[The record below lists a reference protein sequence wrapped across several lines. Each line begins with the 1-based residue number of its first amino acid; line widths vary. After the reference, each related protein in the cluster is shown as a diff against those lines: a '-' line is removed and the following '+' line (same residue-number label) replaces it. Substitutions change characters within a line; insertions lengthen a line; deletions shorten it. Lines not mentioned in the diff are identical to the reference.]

1 MTEYAQPIYAT
12 PRRHDRPTN
21 GARVARVSK
30 LLGTPFMPWQSDA
43 ADVFGEMVET
53 AGGVWLPA
61 YREAIVTVMR
71 QEGKTTF
78 VLAEEIDRALNY
90 GEPQRIAYTAQT
102 GLDARKKLL
111 EDQVPLIQR
120 SKLAP
125 IIDEANGGKI
135 RKKNGEEG
143 INFVGGSL
151 LDVISSGEAAG
162 HGRTL
167 DLGII
172 DEAFDDTDDRRE
184 QAMVPAMATRRNAQL
199 IVASTMGTD
208 KSTYLNRK
216 VDAGRDAALA
226 ADPNSRIAYIEYA
239 VPLDED
245 IDDARVWAKYMPAYD
260 ITITEPVVRHA
271 RQTMSEGEFRRAFCN
286 QRTASDERVI
296 PIDVWAAIQSDIT
309 PDGKLMFAIDAN
321 PERSSASIGVRDKE
335 RRIELVANERGTG
348 WLVGQ
353 AAELA
358 RKWNAQVAYDP
369 AGPAAVFADDLTR
382 LGVRTVKVGGR
393 DFANACAYFFD
404 GCIDKAV
411 QIRPH
416 QALNDAVAA
425 ATRRVSGDSWT
436 WARRDL
442 TVDISP
448 IVAVTLADWAMQYAS
463 TGPIF
468 LH

>member
-30 LLGTPFMPWQSDA
+30 LLGTPFMPWQGDA

-53 AGGVWLPA
+53 PAGLWVPA

-111 EDQVPLIQR
+111 EDQVPLIAR

-135 RKKNGEEG
+135 RRKNGEEG
-143 INFVGGSL
+143 LNFVGGSI

-184 QAMVPAMATRRNAQL
+184 QAMVPAMATRRLAQL

-239 VPLDED
+239 VPLEED
-245 IDDARVWAKYMPAYD
+245 IDDARIWAKYMPAYG
-260 ITITEPVVRHA
+260 ITIDESVVRHA

-296 PIDVWAAIQSDIT
+296 PIDVWAAVQHDVT
-309 PDGKLMFAIDAN
+309 PDGKVMFAIDAN
-321 PERSSASIGVRDKE
+321 PERTSASIGVSDAEGRC
-335 RRIELVANERGTG
+335 ELVAHERGTG
-348 WLVGQ
+348 WLVNH
-353 AAELA
+353 AAALA
-358 RKWNAQVAYDP
+358 RKWGAKVAYDP
-369 AGPAAVFADDLTR
+369 AGPAAVFAEDLER
-382 LGVRTVKVGGR
+382 EGVRTVKVGGR
-393 DFANACAYFFD
+393 DFANACAFFFD
-404 GCIDKAV
+404 GCVDKTL

-425 ATRRVSGDSWT
+425 AARRVSGDTWT
-436 WARRDL
+436 WGRRDL
-442 TVDISP
+442 AVDISP
-448 IVAVTLADWAMQYAS
+448 IVAVTIASWAMRYAS
-463 TGPIF
+463 GGPVF
-468 LH
+468 FY

>member
-1 MTEYAQPIYAT
+1 MTHQYAQPIYAT

-21 GARVARVSK
+21 GARVGRISK

-43 ADVFGEMVET
+43 ADVFGEMIET
-53 AGGVWLPA
+53 PNGLWIPA

-78 VLAEEIDRALNY
+78 VLAEEVDRALNY
-90 GEPQRIAYTAQT
+90 DEPQRIAYTAQT

-111 EDQVPLIQR
+111 EDQVPLIAR

-135 RKKNGEEG
+135 RRKNGEEG
-143 INFVGGSL
+143 INFVGGSI

-184 QAMVPAMATRRNAQL
+184 QAMIPAMATRRMAQL

-245 IDDARVWAKYMPAYD
+245 IDDERIWAKYMPAFD
-260 ITITEPVVRHA
+260 ITISGPVVRHA

-296 PIDVWAAIQSDIT
+296 PIDVWAAVQDAVA
-309 PDGKLMFAIDAN
+309 PDGTLMFSIDAT
-321 PERSSASIGVRDKE
+321 PERSHASIGVADAE
-335 RRIELVANERGTG
+335 GRIELVDHDRGTG
-348 WLVGQ
+348 WLVEQ
-353 AAELA
+353 AAA
-358 RKWNAQVAYDP
+358 RAKRWNASVAYDP
-369 AGPAAVFADDLTR
+369 AGPAAVFAPDLVR
-382 LGVRTVKVGGR
+382 LGVRVLPVGGR
-393 DFANACAYFFD
+393 DYANACAYFFD
-404 GCIDKAV
+404 AVID
-411 QIRPH
+411 QTIRIRPH
-416 QALNDAVAA
+416 EALNAAVAA
-425 ATRRVSGDSWT
+425 AQKRVSGDSWV

-442 TVDISP
+442 ETAISP
-448 IVAVTLADWAMQYAS
+448 LVAVTIASWAIKYARK
-463 TGPIF
+463 PVF